1 MPPKPRTPS
10 RRKKNQLV
18 STNASVRSRRRSVQM
33 LDGPAS
39 RLTRKRVRP
48 GEGSRLVS
56 FAMEYFSCFLSQR
69 FQIFIVYSLFT
80 VFITSSRAGRSAV
93 DLSAPGSTL
102 AMATGSQSL
111 NDDFNPCLLR
121 LEVATIYALVFFL
134 FLYSLCFCYWWF
146 CHAGSVG
153 DFKRWA

>member
-1 MPPKPRTPS
+1 MPLKPRTPS

-33 LDGPAS
+33 LEGPAS

-80 VFITSSRAGRSAV
+80 MFITSSRAGRSAV
-93 DLSAPGSTL
+93 DLSAPLRPWQPGSTS

-134 FLYSLCFCYWWF
+134 FLYSLCFCY
-146 CHAGSVG
+146 
-153 DFKRWA
+153 